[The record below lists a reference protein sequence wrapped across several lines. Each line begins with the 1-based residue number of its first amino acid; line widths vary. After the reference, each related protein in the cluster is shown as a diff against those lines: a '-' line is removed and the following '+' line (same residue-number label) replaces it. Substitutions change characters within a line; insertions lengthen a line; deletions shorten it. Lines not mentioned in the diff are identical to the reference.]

1 MSQAAEK
8 ALVPSSREA
17 TWLALRVGVTTT
29 RRRRRVSAITLA
41 AANIVRL
48 PSPGGSLDDEQLGVA
63 VDGGEGGE
71 LSVVEPLPADR
82 PPG

>member
-8 ALVPSSREA
+8 ALVPSSRAA

-41 AANIVRL
+41 AANICVFPAPAAPSMTSSWASPSMAVRAA
-48 PSPGGSLDDEQLGVA
+48 S
-63 VDGGEGGE
+63 
-71 LSVVEPLPADR
+71 
-82 PPG
+82 